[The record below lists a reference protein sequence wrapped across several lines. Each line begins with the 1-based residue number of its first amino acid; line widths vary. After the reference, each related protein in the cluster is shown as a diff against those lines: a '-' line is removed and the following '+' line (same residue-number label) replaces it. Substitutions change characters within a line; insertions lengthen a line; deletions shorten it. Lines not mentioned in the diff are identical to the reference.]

1 MAHINSTK
9 QSNNHNV
16 NGSTAVS
23 YTRNGTAAR
32 AADFRKMLFRAGFER
47 IEAQPLASA
56 LAEMESLIKNKCEA
70 NSEDNRNDPYATL
83 RTSWDDL
90 ETSLQSAKL
99 GVLDRIGF
107 AILDFFG
114 RFFSNAKEQAREFLL
129 KQTDKDRSDLL
140 QCLATLAQDATKIG
154 PRPQAGTGPDEDIS
168 RARELLLKGLTE
180 TMGMGRVL
188 TDQTWKNMD
197 DDQVVEDLLEEYQLV
212 DHAPELKSLL
222 ADALDLL
229 RAGAKNDAFGDNG
242 ESGEG
247 AKMVPDDDE
256 DARQTEE
263 RASGA
268 TQVQEENDEAI
279 DADQI
284 PDDQNKGPAAVEQ
297 NGIDVPNE
305 DNAAEGQQDEAIDT
319 NGETENPNGAQ
330 ESISQNGM
338 NIPGGDDAAGE
349 QYDEAIHS
357 NGDTE
362 NPDSA
367 QESTKKAVVDGLLNK
382 AGIEQLHQSEVGIM
396 AALVHPAAIDSIPL
410 AENMEQAQAFT
421 WDLGGFRLGQNC
433 NPKGQSH
440 STSKALH

>member
-32 AADFRKMLFRAGFER
+32 AADFRKMLFRAGFEKVQ
-47 IEAQPLASA
+47 AQPLASA
-56 LAEMESLIKNKCEA
+56 LAETERLIKNKCET
-70 NSEDNRNDPYATL
+70 NSEDSKNDPYATL
-83 RTSWDDL
+83 RASWDDL

-129 KQTDKDRSDLL
+129 KQTDKNRSDFL
-140 QCLATLAQDATKIG
+140 QCLATLAKDTSKIA
-154 PRPQAGTGPDEDIS
+154 PQAGRDFDEDIS
-168 RARELLLKGLTE
+168 RARELLLKGLAE
-180 TMGMGRVL
+180 TMDMSRVL
-188 TDQTWKNMD
+188 TDETRKNMD

-212 DHAPELKSLL
+212 DHATALKSLL

-229 RAGAKNDAFGDNG
+229 RAGAKNDEAVDNG

-247 AKMVPDDDE
+247 AEMVPDDDE
-256 DARQTEE
+256 DVHQTAE
-263 RASGA
+263 RANGA
-268 TQVQEENDEAI
+268 TQGQEESDEAI
-279 DADQI
+279 DTDEI
-284 PDDQNKGPAAVEQ
+284 PDGQNKGPAAVEQ

-305 DNAAEGQQDEAIDT
+305 DNAAEGQQDEAIDS
-319 NGETENPNGAQ
+319 NGDTENPNGAQ

-440 STSKALH
+440 STSKA